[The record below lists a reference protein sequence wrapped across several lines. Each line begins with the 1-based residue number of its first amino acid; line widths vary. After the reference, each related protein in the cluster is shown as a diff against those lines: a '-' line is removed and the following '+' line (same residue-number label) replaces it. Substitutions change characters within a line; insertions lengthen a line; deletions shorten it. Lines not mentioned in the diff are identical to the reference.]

1 MDDITTLFLKAII
14 IPIAVVIAG
23 LLYAG
28 IHHLTKETTK

>member
-1 MDDITTLFLKAII
+1 MDNIYKLLIKAII

-28 IHHLTKETTK
+28 IYHLTKETTK